1 MSNIQVTE
9 VQEGNERDE
18 NGKRTWISNN
28 ENSQISWKTFTQT
41 SKNLNTTQRVNTK
54 KTIYIILKRQR
65 EKHFKVA
72 RKKDTSPPKEQK

>member
-54 KTIYIILKRQR
+54 KTISI
-65 EKHFKVA
+65 
-72 RKKDTSPPKEQK
+72 